1 MKKRNLLF
9 VFISVAFVIASCQPS
24 IDSSGDPDQGAQMF
38 NSSQIGDAPGCA
50 TCHSIVP
57 GEIIVG
63 PSLAGV
69 ASKDSNQLDY
79 STAEEYVL
87 QSILEPNAYIVE
99 GFSPNIM
106 YQDFSSALTEKE
118 LQDLTAYLMTLSQ

>member
-1 MKKRNLLF
+1 
-9 VFISVAFVIASCQPS
+9 
-24 IDSSGDPDQGAQMF
+24 MF
-38 NSSQIGDAPGCA
+38 NSAQIGDAPGCA

-63 PSLAGV
+63 PSLSGV

-79 STAEEYVL
+79 LTAEEYVL

-99 GFSPNIM
+99 GFSPNVM
-106 YQDFSSALTEKE
+106 YQDFSSTLTEKE

>member
-1 MKKRNLLF
+1 MKKWNLLLI
-9 VFISVAFVIASCQPS
+9 FISVTLIVASCQSPT
-24 IDSSGDPDQGAQMF
+24 DKMGDPDLGAEMF
-38 NSSQIGDAPGCA
+38 NSAQIGDAPGCA
-50 TCHSIVP
+50 TCHSVVP

-87 QSILEPNAYIVE
+87 QSILEPNAYIAE
-99 GFSPNIM
+99 GFSPNVM
-106 YQDFSSALTEKE
+106 YQDFSSTLTEKE